1 MRIYLEFDIRR
12 IDCGSCQGVKQEK
25 LDWLADNPFYTKRF
39 AFYIGR
45 RCRSSSIQDVAKEHF
60 LDWRTV
66 KTLEMQY
73 MREQIKRAGQPRP
86 KVIGIDEISIR
97 KGQTYRIVVSDLD
110 RRRAIWF
117 GGKDRSEE
125 SMDGFFAFLGER
137 SSKRVR
143 LAVMGGSHSGNR
155 PTRRRPRPQFYS
167 ISSTS

>member
-97 KGQTYRIVVSDLD
+97 KGQTYRIVVTDLD

-117 GGKDRSEE
+117 GG
-125 SMDGFFAFLGER
+125 
-137 SSKRVR
+137 
-143 LAVMGGSHSGNR
+143 
-155 PTRRRPRPQFYS
+155 
-167 ISSTS
+167 

>member
-1 MRIYLEFDIRR
+1 MRIYLEFHIRR
-12 IDCGSCQGVKQEK
+12 IDCGGCQGVKQEK

-86 KVIGIDEISIR
+86 KVGAEILR
-97 KGQTYRIVVSDLD
+97 EL
-110 RRRAIWF
+110 A
-117 GGKDRSEE
+117 RSTEVAALE
-125 SMDGFFAFLGER
+125 VLREFR
-137 SSKRVR
+137 
-143 LAVMGGSHSGNR
+143 
-155 PTRRRPRPQFYS
+155 
-167 ISSTS
+167 